1 MKFNVTVKRTEARE
15 HTFLVEEKDREA
27 AFHKGLDAA
36 YNHDF
41 KEDRADE
48 SSEDVETIVEVK

>member
-1 MKFNVTVKRTEARE
+1 MQFNVTVKRTEARE
-15 HTFLVEEKDREA
+15 HTFIVEAKDREA

-41 KEDRADE
+41 KEDRVDE
-48 SSEDVETIVEVK
+48 SSEDVTSISLK